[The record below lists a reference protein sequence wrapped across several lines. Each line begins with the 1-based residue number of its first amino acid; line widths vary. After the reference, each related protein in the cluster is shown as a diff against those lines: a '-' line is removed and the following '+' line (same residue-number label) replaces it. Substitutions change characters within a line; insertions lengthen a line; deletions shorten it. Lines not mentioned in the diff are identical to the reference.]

1 MQNIS
6 LLMYNSNHLVYQ
18 HGLQRAKQSA
28 TWGLFHIQHK
38 GILFFPINADF
49 CLEHCIDLSIS
60 EAC

>member
-1 MQNIS
+1 
-6 LLMYNSNHLVYQ
+6 MYNSNHLVYQ

-28 TWGLFHIQHK
+28 TWGLFHIQHN